1 MKREDFA
8 FSSMR
13 VRMAE
18 KKLLTPSIY
27 DRMAEAKDFA
37 DALRI
42 LRETRYADAM
52 TRAESADVEAI
63 LRAEREVQDAKLR
76 EWSAGL
82 PIARFAALD
91 AIYHN
96 AKIGIKEVVDG
107 VDLSALKI
115 PQENAEEKEM
125 TDWIHTPRHNPGTS
139 ILQKAIAE
147 GLAVYE
153 ENRQAQALDRI
164 LDRALAADRMAL
176 AKAIGTPLFRQY
188 VQEMAD
194 FSNVLTVLRAKKQGV
209 TRADCEAALV
219 TGGCVETSALLQA
232 FHADAAAIEKAV
244 KDEHGASSLQWALH
258 RYVEE
263 KDLRHLEQARDERR
277 LAFAQEAEKTLY
289 GPEVLYSYALR
300 VEGELQN
307 LRILLAG
314 KRAGLSAR
322 QLRARLR
329 QG

>member
-1 MKREDFA
+1 MKRDDFA

-18 KKLLTPSIY
+18 KKLLTPAIY
-27 DRMAEAKDFA
+27 VRLAEAKDF
-37 DALRI
+37 DEALRI

-52 TRAESADVEAI
+52 SHTEHGDVEEI

-96 AKIGIKEVVDG
+96 AKILIKEAVDG

-115 PQENAEEKEM
+115 PQETAEENEM
-125 TDWIHTPRHNPGTS
+125 TDWINTSGHNPGKTV
-139 ILQKAIAE
+139 LQKAIAE
-147 GLAVYE
+147 GLASYE
-153 ENRQAQALDRI
+153 NTQQAQALDQI
-164 LDRALAADRMAL
+164 LDRALAEDRRVL
-176 AKAIGTPLFRQY
+176 AEEIGIPFFRKY

-194 FSNVLTVLRAKKQGV
+194 FSNVLTMLRAKKQGI
-209 TRADCEAALV
+209 TRAACESAFV
-219 TGGCVETSALLQA
+219 GGGHVATTALLNV
-232 FHADAAAIEKAV
+232 FHADYVAIEKAV
-244 KDEHGASSLQWALH
+244 KEEDGAPSLQKALH
-258 RYVEE
+258 LYVEE
-263 KDLRHLEQARDERR
+263 QDLRHLEQARDERR

-300 VEGELQN
+300 MEGELQN

-314 KRAGLSAR
+314 KRAGLSSE